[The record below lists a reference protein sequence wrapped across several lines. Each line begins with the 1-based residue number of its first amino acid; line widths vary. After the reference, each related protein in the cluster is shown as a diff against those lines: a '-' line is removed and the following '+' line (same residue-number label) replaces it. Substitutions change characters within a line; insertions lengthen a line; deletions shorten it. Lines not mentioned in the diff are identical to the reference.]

1 MSLGQAVIFQTRTVA
16 RDLDPA
22 LARKGRKM
30 TQDAVFVGID
40 VSKTRLDVAC
50 TDGEAWSVGNDRAG
64 WSALIDRLKP
74 LGPAAI
80 GLEPS
85 GGYERGVI
93 EALVRIGLPVRRL
106 DAARVRAFAGALGLK
121 AKTDA
126 IDAGLIARFVQTL
139 PGREVEPDPRVQ
151 ARTRGLAELVDARRA
166 LCEEQVRVRNQ
177 AEQVQDPMLRRM
189 AVRRL
194 NRMKADVVLLEKRLA
209 ETVAAD
215 PDLAQRDRL
224 MRSVPGVGPVLSWTL
239 MAHLPELGRLNHK
252 QIAALVGVAPYD
264 RQSGTLKGR
273 SMIRGGRA
281 VVRNV
286 AYMAVLSGARCNPAL
301 KALSQRLAD
310 KGKPG
315 KVILVALINKLMTLL
330 NAILRN
336 RAEWRPAQAG

>member
-1 MSLGQAVIFQTRTVA
+1 
-16 RDLDPA
+16 
-22 LARKGRKM
+22 M

-74 LGPAAI
+74 LGPTAI

-93 EALVRIGLPVRRL
+93 EALVRIGLPVRRV

-126 IDAGLIARFVQTL
+126 IDAGLIARI
-139 PGREVEPDPRVQ
+139 VQ
-151 ARTRGLAELVDARRA
+151 ARARGLAELVDARRA

-330 NAILRN
+330 NAILRD
-336 RAEWRPAQAG
+336 RAEWRTAQAG

>member
-1 MSLGQAVIFQTRTVA
+1 MIFQTRTVA
-16 RDLDPA
+16 RDEDPA

-40 VSKTRLDVAC
+40 VSKARLDVAC
-50 TDGEAWSVGNDRAG
+50 TDGETWSVGNDRAG
-64 WSALIDRLKP
+64 WGELIDRLKP

-93 EALVRIGLPVRRL
+93 DALVLAGLCVRRV
-106 DAARVRAFAGALGLK
+106 DAGAVRAFAGALGLK
-121 AKTDA
+121 AKTDL
-126 IDAGLIARFVQTL
+126 IDARLIARFVQAL
-139 PGREVEPDPRVQ
+139 PGRTVEPDARAQ
-151 ARTRGLAELVDARRA
+151 ALAELVDARRA
-166 LCEEQVRVRNQ
+166 LCEERVRVRNQ
-177 AEQVQDPMLRRM
+177 SEQVKDPMLRRM
-189 AVRRL
+189 AVRRA
-194 NRMKADVVLLEKRLA
+194 NRLAADVVLLEKRLA

-215 PDLAQRDRL
+215 LDLAMRDRL

-239 MAHLPELGRLNHK
+239 MAHLPELGRLSHK

-286 AYMAVLSGARCNPAL
+286 AYMAAVAAARCNPVL
-301 KALSQRLAD
+301 KAMKQRLAD
-310 KGKPG
+310 KGKPA
-315 KVILVALINKLMTLL
+315 KVILVALIHKLMTLL
-330 NAILRN
+330 NAIIRN
-336 RAEWRPAQAG
+336 RSEWKSAAI

>member
-1 MSLGQAVIFQTRTVA
+1 
-16 RDLDPA
+16 
-22 LARKGRKM
+22 M
-30 TQDAVFVGID
+30 TQDGVFVGID
-40 VSKTRLDVAC
+40 VSKARLDVASNR
-50 TDGEAWSVGNDRAG
+50 GEAWSVANDRSG
-64 WSALIDRLKP
+64 WTELIARLVALKP
-74 LGPAAI
+74 QAV

-93 EALVRIGLPVRRL
+93 DALIGAGLAVQRIE
-106 DAARVRAFAGALGLK
+106 AARVRRFAEALGLK
-121 AKTDA
+121 AKTDL
-126 IDAGLIARFVQTL
+126 IDAQLIARFVQTL
-139 PGREVEPDPRVQ
+139 PGRTVEPDARAQ
-151 ARTRGLAELVDARRA
+151 ALAELVDARRA

-177 AEQVQDPMLRRM
+177 AEQVRDPMLRRM

-209 ETVAAD
+209 ATVAAD
-215 PDLAQRDRL
+215 PDLAERDRL

-286 AYMAVLSGARCNPAL
+286 AYMAAVAGARCNPVL
-301 KALSQRLAD
+301 KAMKQRLAD
-310 KGKPG
+310 KGKPP

-330 NAILRN
+330 NAVVRN
-336 RAEWRPAQAG
+336 RSEWRPKTT

>member
-1 MSLGQAVIFQTRTVA
+1 MSLGPAVIFQTRTVA

-30 TQDAVFVGID
+30 TQDGVFVGID
-40 VSKTRLDVAC
+40 VSKARLDVAA
-50 TDGEAWSVGNDRAG
+50 TTGEVWSVGNDRAG
-64 WSALIDRLKP
+64 WTELIARLRTAEP
-74 LGPAAI
+74 RAI

-93 EALVRIGLPVRRL
+93 EALIAAGLPVRRV
-106 DAARVRAFAGALGLK
+106 DAVRVRRFAEVLGLK
-121 AKTDA
+121 AKTDV
-126 IDAGLIARFVQTL
+126 IDALLIARFVQTL
-139 PGREVEPDPRVQ
+139 PARAVEPD
-151 ARTRGLAELVDARRA
+151 ARARALAELVDARRA

-177 AEQVQDPMLRRM
+177 AEQVRDPMLRRM
-189 AVRRL
+189 ATRRL
-194 NRMKADVVLLEKRLA
+194 NRLRADVLLLEKRLA
-209 ETVAAD
+209 EVIAAD
-215 PDLAQRDRL
+215 PDLAERDRRL
-224 MRSVPGVGPVLSWTL
+224 RSVPCVGPVLSWTL
-239 MAHLPELGRLNHK
+239 LAHLPELGRLNHK

-286 AYMAVLSGARCNPAL
+286 AYMAALIGARCNPVLAAM
-301 KALSQRLAD
+301 KQRLAD

-330 NAILRN
+330 NAIIRD
-336 RAEWRPAQAG
+336 RSEWRSATA